1 MSTSIL
7 VFSFKSAHFSRLQ
20 FDGPL
25 HGMLLNRVMSRV
37 LVREVGTLKKKNLEK
52 ISKKFQVVVS
62 RVMVGEVDFD
72 SSQLSVVI
80 TREL

>member
-25 HGMLLNRVMSRV
+25 HEMLLNRVMSRV
-37 LVREVGTLKKKNLEK
+37 LVREVGTLKKKLGKNF
-52 ISKKFQVVVS
+52 KKFQVVVS
-62 RVMVGEVDFD
+62 RVMVGEVDFY
-72 SSQLSVVI
+72 SSQFSVVI
-80 TREL
+80 T

>member
-1 MSTSIL
+1 
-7 VFSFKSAHFSRLQ
+7 
-20 FDGPL
+20 
-25 HGMLLNRVMSRV
+25 MLLNVVMSRV
-37 LVREVGTLKKKNLEK
+37 SVREVGTLKKKLGKNF
-52 ISKKFQVVVS
+52 KKFQVVVS

>member
-1 MSTSIL
+1 M
-7 VFSFKSAHFSRLQ
+7 FSFKSAHFPRLQ

-25 HGMLLNRVMSRV
+25 HEMLLNRVMSRV
-37 LVREVGTLKKKNLEK
+37 LVREVGTLKKNLEK